1 MPRKL
6 VADSY
11 PAEWNAILQS
21 NAFHYQLLNDGERA
35 RWIDDIQTFVATKY
49 WEGCRGFEI
58 TEPVK
63 VTIAS
68 QACLM
73 LLGREHDCFKRVQT
87 ILVYPS
93 GFKVIDEDRPPIP
106 ALGLAVPHG
115 PVLLAWDATV
125 EEARDSSSGRN
136 VVIHEFAHQLDFLH
150 GNSDGTLDLDGQG
163 DRWRQVVT
171 EEYRR
176 LRRLTREDRATF
188 LGDYAASNQLE
199 FFASISETFFTQPRA
214 LKHHHPSLYA
224 VFAETYAIDT
234 EAWFLRHAQ

>member
-1 MPRKL
+1 MPRRIP
-6 VADSY
+6 ADTF
-11 PAEWNAILQS
+11 PAEWPAILQA
-21 NAFHYQLLNDGERA
+21 NAFHYQLLNAEERSL
-35 RWIDDIQTFVATKY
+35 WIEDIQNFIAIKN

-58 TEPVK
+58 TEEVK

-73 LLGREHDCFKRVQT
+73 LLGREHDCFKRVRS

-93 GFKVIDEDRPPIP
+93 AFKVIDEDHPPIP

-115 PVLLAWDATV
+115 PVLLAWDVAL

-163 DRWRQVVT
+163 ERWRHVVT

-176 LRRLTREDRATF
+176 LRRLTREGRETF
-188 LGDYAASNQLE
+188 LGDYAASSQLE

-214 LKHHHPSLYA
+214 LKHYHPSLYS
-224 VFAETYAIDT
+224 VFAETYAVDT
-234 EAWFLRHAQ
+234 EAWFLRQAR